1 MSNCSIRRTAG
12 CCGLLRAA
20 AGCSWQLV
28 ALVAAGERT
37 VGGRVRGAMVRW
49 GVALRPAP
57 ETVPRPT
64 GDAARR
70 TRPALRSEAAMRVL
84 WDYLLVA
91 QPPVPA
97 DVVFVF
103 GSQDLSMPD
112 RAAELYHAG
121 HAPAVLATGGFGRM
135 TRGVFDQPEALVF
148 RDRLIEAGVPAA
160 AIVAETAAGNTL
172 ENVRFGL
179 AALRRAGRPVGS
191 ALLVAKGFVTR
202 RAVATFA
209 AQAPEVRVRACPPT
223 PRLSEAMDRPAEAF
237 AARLVAELDR
247 LDRYGARGD
256 IARQR
261 IPPAVRAAAR
271 QIREPGG
278 GAPSRPRP
286 RDPA

>member
-1 MSNCSIRRTAG
+1 
-12 CCGLLRAA
+12 
-20 AGCSWQLV
+20 
-28 ALVAAGERT
+28 
-37 VGGRVRGAMVRW
+37 MVRW
-49 GVALRPAP
+49 GVASRPAP
-57 ETVPRPT
+57 ETVPRSA
-64 GDAARR
+64 GDAARPA
-70 TRPALRSEAAMRVL
+70 PALHLETATAVL

-91 QPPVPA
+91 QPPAPA
-97 DVVFVF
+97 DVIFVF
-103 GSQDLSMPD
+103 GSQDLAMPD
-112 RAAELYHAG
+112 RAAELYRGG
-121 HAPAVLATGGFGRM
+121 HAPAILATGGFGRM
-135 TRGVFDQPEALVF
+135 TRGVFDRPEALVF
-148 RDRLIEAGVPAA
+148 RDRLIEAGVPET
-160 AIVAETAAGNTL
+160 AIVTETEAGNTL

-179 AALRRAGRPVGS
+179 AALRRAGCPARS

-256 IARQR
+256 IEPQR

-278 GAPSRPRP
+278 GVPSRPRP

>member
-1 MSNCSIRRTAG
+1 MRF
-12 CCGLLRAA
+12 
-20 AGCSWQLV
+20 
-28 ALVAAGERT
+28 GE
-37 VGGRVRGAMVRW
+37 GVRW
-49 GVALRPAP
+49 GVASRLPS
-57 ETVPRPT
+57 ETVPRSPGEAVART
-64 GDAARR
+64 ASALGSEGAGGTTAAHC
-70 TRPALRSEAAMRVL
+70 SEAALRVL

-91 QPPVPA
+91 QPPAPA
-97 DVVFVF
+97 DVIFVF
-103 GSQDLSMPD
+103 GSQDLAMPD
-112 RAAELYHAG
+112 RAAELYRGG
-121 HAPAVLATGGFGRM
+121 HAPAILATGGFGRM
-135 TRGVFDQPEALVF
+135 TRGVFHQPEALVF

-160 AIVAETAAGNTL
+160 AIVAETEAGNTL

-179 AALRRAGRPVGS
+179 AALRRAGRPARS

-202 RAVATFA
+202 RALATFA

-237 AARLVAELDR
+237 AGRLVAELDR

-271 QIREPGG
+271 RIREVGG
-278 GAPSRPRP
+278 GAPSHARP